1 MAINLEEDKGSSTNP
16 QFPIKKRIRVT
27 FDMCIDWNDPLASNP
42 DSKLEGKRMH
52 LVDSP
57 LLLNK
62 LFGIVAFRYLHEY
75 LSQMERI
82 NGIFNFNEE
91 DLLWAANIKYMANE
105 DIFDELMF
113 IEMGFGD
120 ESYFDITSTDA
131 FTINVNKFAIVDQQ
145 TNNKIDMSS
154 TPNPMILEKGR
165 NYLIGQGNHELM
177 VMISCVLENED
188 TNEVIRICQESLDR
202 ANMFSCQVG
211 YKLARMGIEIKTTLE
226 DTTNV
231 KNEITTFCQKRVP
244 EINLYIQ
251 ITKVSKIY
259 KMEDLRRFLG
269 MK

>member
-16 QFPIKKRIRVT
+16 LFPINKRIRVT
-27 FDMCIDWNDPLASNP
+27 FDMGIDWNDPLASNP
-42 DSKLEGKRMH
+42 DSKLEEKRLH
-52 LVDSP
+52 LIDNP

-62 LFGIVAFRYLHEY
+62 LFGIVVFRYLHEY

-120 ESYFDITSTDA
+120 ESYFNITSTDA
-131 FTINVNKFAIVDQQ
+131 FTFNVNEFAIIDQQ
-145 TNNKIDMSS
+145 TNKKIDMSFI
-154 TPNPMILEKGR
+154 PNPMILEKGR

-188 TNEVIRICQESLDR
+188 TNEVIRICEESLDR
-202 ANMFSCQVG
+202 VNMFSRQVG
-211 YKLARMGIEIKTTLE
+211 YKLARMGIEIKQLLKTQPMSRIRLPLFVRRSLLKSICTSRLPKS
-226 DTTNV
+226 V
-231 KNEITTFCQKRVP
+231 RFIKW
-244 EINLYIQ
+244 
-251 ITKVSKIY
+251 KIY
-259 KMEDLRRFLG
+259 AVSWA
-269 MK
+269 

>member
-1 MAINLEEDKGSSTNP
+1 MG
-16 QFPIKKRIRVT
+16 
-27 FDMCIDWNDPLASNP
+27 IDWNDPFASKP
-42 DSKLEGKRMH
+42 DSKLEEKRLH
-52 LVDSP
+52 LIDEP
-57 LLLNK
+57 LLMNK
-62 LFGIVAFRYLHEY
+62 LFGIVVFRYLHEY

-120 ESYFDITSTDA
+120 ESYFNITSTDA
-131 FTINVNKFAIVDQQ
+131 FTFNVNEFAIIDQQ
-145 TNNKIDMSS
+145 TNKKIDMSFI
-154 TPNPMILEKGR
+154 PNPMILEKGR

-188 TNEVIRICQESLDR
+188 TNEVIRICEESLDR
-202 ANMFSCQVG
+202 ANMFSRQVG
-211 YKLARMGIEIKTTLE
+211 YKLARMGLEIKTTLE

-231 KNEITTFCQKRVP
+231 KNEITTFCKTLVP

-251 ITKVSKIY
+251 ITKVNKIY
-259 KMEDLRRFLG
+259 KMEDLRSFLG

>member
-1 MAINLEEDKGSSTNP
+1 MG
-16 QFPIKKRIRVT
+16 
-27 FDMCIDWNDPLASNP
+27 IDWNDPFASKP
-42 DSKLEGKRMH
+42 DSKLEEKRLH
-52 LVDSP
+52 LIDEP
-57 LLLNK
+57 LLMNK
-62 LFGIVAFRYLHEY
+62 LFGIVVFRYLHEY

-120 ESYFDITSTDA
+120 ESYFNITSTDA
-131 FTINVNKFAIVDQQ
+131 FTFNVNEFAIIDQQ
-145 TNNKIDMSS
+145 TNKKIDMSFI
-154 TPNPMILEKGR
+154 PNPMILEKGR

-188 TNEVIRICQESLDR
+188 TNEVIRICEESLDR
-202 ANMFSCQVG
+202 VNMFSRQVG

-226 DTTNV
+226 DTTDV
-231 KNEITTFCQKRVP
+231 KNEITTFCQKLVP